1 MKALIVGFGVSGIGA
16 KNFLESQNI
25 ICEIAKAEDINSG
38 ENLNDKKYLD
48 RLFDGLSFIVT
59 SPGISSDIRLL
70 KLARLRKIKIIGELE
85 LAALNIKGDIIA
97 ITGTN
102 GKTTTVSIIK
112 HLLQNLDKNVFLA
125 GNIGTAATSICT
137 KTQKDSIS
145 ILECSSFQLENV
157 TKFHVHIAA
166 ILNISEDHL
175 NRHKTMKN
183 YIKAKQNISKNQ
195 TQKDF
200 LLINADD
207 KLLMQNI
214 PKTKAKI
221 FYFST
226 KKQVCGCY
234 VKNNCIYFN
243 DGINENKLLSLKY
256 VKLVGEHN
264 ISNILCAILAVYLQ
278 TGHLFLLKNISSFY
292 GVAHRIEF
300 IRTISGVS
308 FYNDSK
314 ATNIDSTLV
323 ALKSFKS
330 NIHLILG
337 GSDKGYSFDKLFEML
352 PKNVV
357 QIIACGQTA
366 QKIMD
371 SAKKYEFY
379 NIKIA
384 NNLKVAVDICK
395 IDAKNGEVVLL
406 SPACASFDQFKNFE
420 ERGNIFKKIVEEIV
434 VCENVCAKN
443 NQTT

>member
-1 MKALIVGFGVSGIGA
+1 
-16 KNFLESQNI
+16 
-25 ICEIAKAEDINSG
+25 
-38 ENLNDKKYLD
+38 
-48 RLFDGLSFIVT
+48 
-59 SPGISSDIRLL
+59 
-70 KLARLRKIKIIGELE
+70 
-85 LAALNIKGDIIA
+85 
-97 ITGTN
+97 
-102 GKTTTVSIIK
+102 
-112 HLLQNLDKNVFLA
+112 
-125 GNIGTAATSICT
+125 
-137 KTQKDSIS
+137 
-145 ILECSSFQLENV
+145 
-157 TKFHVHIAA
+157 
-166 ILNISEDHL
+166 
-175 NRHKTMKN
+175 
-183 YIKAKQNISKNQ
+183 
-195 TQKDF
+195 
-200 LLINADD
+200 
-207 KLLMQNI
+207 
-214 PKTKAKI
+214 
-221 FYFST
+221 
-226 KKQVCGCY
+226 
-234 VKNNCIYFN
+234 
-243 DGINENKLLSLKY
+243 
-256 VKLVGEHN
+256 
-264 ISNILCAILAVYLQ
+264 
-278 TGHLFLLKNISSFY
+278 LLKNISSFY

-420 ERGNIFKKIVEEIV
+420 ERGNIFKK
-434 VCENVCAKN
+434 
-443 NQTT
+443 